1 MAASACLSPFETS
14 RAVVMAGVGEAP
26 PTTLLE
32 ALQSTMAVPALMP
45 AAESDDGS
53 HDHDGPGGGEGA
65 REGAEAG
72 AVAEG
77 DDLMEKLGRLGKLW
91 DGFPTLLAREIP
103 FGVTKLLVYAG
114 TQEALLGFYPAARE
128 RPAFA
133 LAISLISGVAA
144 GLLGAFVSHP
154 ADVVVTRL
162 SVEGSTD
169 PRAALRSIL
178 SAAPEDAP
186 PQEKVGLLYKGVQQR
201 CISMAILVTVQFV
214 LFDGLRAVLAVS
226 KEDLSLAL
234 DVFTDRVDFY
244 SAWDEVGQSW
254 ADVFTD
260 SLDSDLEMRK

>member
-65 REGAEAG
+65 EAG

-114 TQEALLGFYPAARE
+114 TQNALLDFYPAARE

-133 LAISLISGVAA
+133 LAVSLISGVAA

-154 ADVVVTRL
+154 ADVIVTKL
-162 SVEGSTD
+162 SIEGSTD
-169 PRAALRSIL
+169 PVAAVKSIL
-178 SAAPEDAP
+178 ATAPEDAP
-186 PQEKVGLLYKGVQQR
+186 PQEKVGLFYTGVQQR

-234 DVFTDRVDFY
+234 DVFTNGADPF

-260 SLDSDLEMRK
+260 KLDNDLEMRK